1 MPPREAQDVSTTAP
15 ATCSAPAQTGCRR
28 RRRWYGLV
36 ALLPLLYAGYAAF
49 MYVNQDRI
57 LFPGTGRPHRKTA
70 GPTEPGVEQV
80 WITTADGT
88 RVEAW
93 YQPGVG
99 CTPAT
104 PGPALIYFHGNYDLI
119 DTSWWV
125 AAQTCPAGISTL
137 AVEYRGYGRAGG
149 HPSEAG
155 LVADAVQFY
164 DGLAARP
171 EVDRNRIVLRGMSL
185 GGAVATALAAQRRPA
200 ALVLEATFSSVEA
213 IAHRYLLPGYLCRNP
228 FRTDAVL
235 PTLHVPIAIY
245 HGWRDRTIPVEH
257 GRRLHTLVPDSH
269 YTELDCGHD
278 NFHSDW
284 DSIRTFLVEAGVLQ
298 NP

>member
-1 MPPREAQDVSTTAP
+1 MSTREPAISAAP
-15 ATCSAPAQTGCRR
+15 APSSR
-28 RRRWYGLV
+28 RRRWRWWLLLT
-36 ALLPLLYAGYAAF
+36 LLPLLYTGYAAF
-49 MYVNQDRI
+49 MYANQDRL
-57 LFPGTGRPHRKTA
+57 LFPGTGLPHRKTA

-80 WITTADGT
+80 WITTEDGT

-93 YQPGVG
+93 YKPGAG
-99 CTPAT
+99 CTPTT

-137 AVEYRGYGRAGG
+137 VIEYRGYGRSGG
-149 HPSEAG
+149 TPSEPG

-171 EVDRNRIVLRGMSL
+171 EVDRGRIVFRGMSL

-213 IAHRYLLPGYLCRNP
+213 IAHRYLLPGFLCRNP
-228 FRTDAVL
+228 FRTDRFL
-235 PTLHVPIAIY
+235 PTLDIPIAIF
-245 HGWRDRTIPVEH
+245 HGRRDHTIPVSH
-257 GRRLHTLVPDSH
+257 GRRLHTLVPEAH
-269 YTELDCGHD
+269 YRELDCGHD

-284 DSIRTFLVEAGVLQ
+284 DGVRAFLVEAGVLSGR
-298 NP
+298 